1 MAKVTKA
8 VRKVTAAEIAQAASR
23 ESLSA
28 IYKRIKGRALTND
41 EWGEIT
47 APIHKNDLCIYY
59 ASKVDPDQ
67 PSTFREIMVL
77 SDLERGYVAWHVLST
92 GHSKEWSQD
101 RPAPTYRALELDPC
115 ETAEQAFMDAANYL
129 ANEKPEI
136 YITSEEMAELHNDA
150 LFKVDFNGDWY
161 FITDNMRA
169 KYTFWQVQADDLQVV
184 VQKTFDTAEEAKQCV
199 RGQIAGG
206 LEDKLEDF

>member
-1 MAKVTKA
+1 MAKVTTKA
-8 VRKVTAAEIAQAASR
+8 VRAETVQADKAR

-28 IYKRIKGRALTND
+28 IYKRIKGRSLTND

-59 ASKVDPDQ
+59 ASKVDPDM
-67 PSTFREIMVL
+67 PSQFREIMVL

-101 RPAPTYRALELDPC
+101 RPAPTYRAVELDPC
-115 ETAEQAFMDAANYL
+115 ETAEQAFMDACNYL
-129 ANEKPEI
+129 AYEKPEM
-136 YITSEEMAELHNDA
+136 YITSEEMAELHNEA

-161 FITDNMRA
+161 FITDNMRGA
-169 KYTFWQVQADDLQVV
+169 YSFWQVQADDLQVV

-206 LEDKLEDF
+206 LEDKLEGF